1 MKNKEIIKEL
11 EYIESQLNEDT
22 PNISDIRIDVAVLIR
37 ELTEPHF
44 ASGCGGNKSLLEET
58 PTDGYSDMSG
68 C

>member
-1 MKNKEIIKEL
+1 MTNERILEEL
-11 EYIESQLNEDT
+11 ENIESQLNEDT

-44 ASGCGGNKSLLEET
+44 VSGCGGNKSLLEET
-58 PTDGYSDMSG
+58 PTDGYSNMTG